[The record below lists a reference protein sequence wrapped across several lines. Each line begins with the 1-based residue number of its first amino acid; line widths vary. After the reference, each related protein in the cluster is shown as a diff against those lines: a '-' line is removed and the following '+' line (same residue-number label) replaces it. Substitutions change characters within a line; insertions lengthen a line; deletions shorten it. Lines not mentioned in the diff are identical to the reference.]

1 MWKRKKWMIIAALAA
16 VVVVVGGV
24 MGGVA
29 YAQTTTPAKPPV
41 TNPGKDLADRV
52 ATILKLDPAT
62 VEAAF
67 AQAQKDMQSDAVKS
81 YLDKLVTAGKMTQ
94 ADEDAYLKWLQSKP
108 QTSPG
113 LNVPMPGSRG
123 FGFGGGPRGF
133 MGKGM
138 MPVPKP
144 SVTAQ

>member
-1 MWKRKKWMIIAALAA
+1 MWKRKKWMIIAAIAA
-16 VVVVVGGV
+16 VVVIVGV

-29 YAQTTTPAKPPV
+29 YAQTTTPTKPPV

-52 ATILKLDPAT
+52 ATILNLPPAT

-81 YLDKLVTAGKMTQ
+81 YLDNLVTAGKMTQ

-108 QTSPG
+108 QTSTG
-113 LNVPMPGSRG
+113 LNVPVPGGKG

-138 MPVPKP
+138 MPAPKP
-144 SVTAQ
+144 PVTTQ